1 MSLCKTYK
9 SKIAL
14 EIAIGCVPDE
24 TSLFAGWNPRKVC
37 LQTVSVCA
45 SVDTEAIL
53 VTTIDDPQRFDSE
66 PLNPPMGFTASWST
80 LLTELEELPEGATL
94 ITPLSHDRFTISD
107 IQDQRVI
114 VRFQDRDI
122 DPTQPLQ
129 REQFETLYER
139 ITDAHGGFELD
150 RLPPDADAYPA
161 VWSLHPRFEID
172 GEQGIIVERDGPTSS
187 QVIETTTTPQSD
199 LSEAER
205 TEPDLAVYADALLLI
220 DALERHDVEYLEG
233 METAA
238 LVNIYTL
245 LSDVQRNANELR
257 QEVRSVLLDRLH
269 HDQPVAGQYGS
280 VQRTSRRNRT
290 LKDDDEVLAVLEEA
304 GIDRERVTSVDSS
317 KVDEALDVI
326 EVSESEV
333 YDIEESE
340 YVRKAEVHDEQKETR
355 LQGLKDQLAAA
366 EGEEAEEL
374 QEEIEELEARIAE
387 LTEFKAGTS
396 FHTQS
401 NADP

>member
-1 MSLCKTYK
+1 
-9 SKIAL
+9 
-14 EIAIGCVPDE
+14 
-24 TSLFAGWNPRKVC
+24 
-37 LQTVSVCA
+37 
-45 SVDTEAIL
+45 
-53 VTTIDDPQRFDSE
+53 
-66 PLNPPMGFTASWST
+66 MGFTASWST
-80 LLTELEELPEGATL
+80 LLGELEELSDSATL
-94 ITPLSHDRFTISD
+94 ITPLSHDRFTITD
-107 IQDQRVI
+107 IQEQRVI
-114 VRFQDRDI
+114 ARFQDKDI

-139 ITDAHGGFELD
+139 ITDATGGFELD

-172 GEQGIIVERDGPTSS
+172 EEQGVIIEREGPTSS
-187 QVIETTTTPQSD
+187 QLVKTDPEED
-199 LSEAER
+199 MADADR
-205 TEPDLAVYADALLLI
+205 TEPDLAVYADSLLLI

-233 METAA
+233 LETDA

-280 VQRTSRRNRT
+280 VQRTSRRNRS
-290 LKDDDEVLAVLEEA
+290 LKDDDEVLGVLEEA

-317 KVDEALDVI
+317 KVEEALD
-326 EVSESEV
+326 EVEMAESEV

-340 YVRKAEVHDEQKETR
+340 NVRKAEVHDEQKETR

-366 EGEEAEEL
+366 EGEEAEAL
-374 QEEIEELEARIAE
+374 QQEIEELEARIEE
-387 LTEFKAGTS
+387 LTEFNSGRS

-401 NADP
+401 NGDP

>member
-1 MSLCKTYK
+1 
-9 SKIAL
+9 
-14 EIAIGCVPDE
+14 
-24 TSLFAGWNPRKVC
+24 
-37 LQTVSVCA
+37 
-45 SVDTEAIL
+45 

-172 GEQGIIVERDGPTSS
+172 EEQGIIVERDGPTSS

-290 LKDDDEVLAVLEEA
+290 LKDDDKVLAVLEEA

>member
-1 MSLCKTYK
+1 
-9 SKIAL
+9 
-14 EIAIGCVPDE
+14 
-24 TSLFAGWNPRKVC
+24 
-37 LQTVSVCA
+37 
-45 SVDTEAIL
+45 
-53 VTTIDDPQRFDSE
+53 
-66 PLNPPMGFTASWST
+66 MGFTASWHT
-80 LLTELEELPEGATL
+80 LITELEELPEEATL
-94 ITPLSHDRFTISD
+94 VTPLSHDQFTISD
-107 IQDQRVI
+107 AQDQRVVI
-114 VRFQDRDI
+114 QFQDRDI
-122 DPTQPLQ
+122 DPKQPLQ

-172 GEQGIIVERDGPTSS
+172 EEQGVIVERDGPTSS
-187 QVIETTTTPQSD
+187 QVIETSSGSQED
-199 LSEAER
+199 LAEAER

-220 DALERHDVEYLEG
+220 DALERHEVEYLEG
-233 METAA
+233 LETEG
-238 LVNIYTL
+238 LVNLYTL

-257 QEVRSVLLDRLH
+257 QEVRSVLLNRLH

-290 LKDDDEVLAVLEEA
+290 LKDEKQVLAVLEDA

-317 KVDEALDVI
+317 KVDEALEVI

-333 YDIEESE
+333 YDIEQSE

-366 EGEEAEEL
+366 EGEEADELREEV
-374 QEEIEELEARIAE
+374 EELEARIEE
-387 LTEFKAGTS
+387 LTEFKSGTA
-396 FHTQS
+396 FHTRS
-401 NADP
+401 EADP

>member
-1 MSLCKTYK
+1 
-9 SKIAL
+9 
-14 EIAIGCVPDE
+14 
-24 TSLFAGWNPRKVC
+24 
-37 LQTVSVCA
+37 
-45 SVDTEAIL
+45 
-53 VTTIDDPQRFDSE
+53 
-66 PLNPPMGFTASWST
+66 MGFTASWHT
-80 LLTELEELPEGATL
+80 LITELEELSEEATL
-94 ITPLSHDRFTISD
+94 VTPLSHDQFTISD
-107 IQDQRVI
+107 VQDQRVVI
-114 VRFQDRDI
+114 QFQDRDI
-122 DPTQPLQ
+122 DPNQPLQ

-172 GEQGIIVERDGPTSS
+172 EEQGVIIERDGPTSS
-187 QVIETTTTPQSD
+187 QVIEPSSGSQED
-199 LSEAER
+199 IAEAER

-233 METAA
+233 LETEG
-238 LVNIYTL
+238 LVNLYTL

-257 QEVRSVLLDRLH
+257 QEVRSVLLTRLH

-290 LKDDDEVLAVLEEA
+290 LKDEDQVLEVLEDA

-317 KVDEALDVI
+317 KVDEALEVI

-333 YDIEESE
+333 YDIEQSE

-366 EGEEAEEL
+366 EGEEADELREEV
-374 QEEIEELEARIAE
+374 EELEARIEE
-387 LTEFKAGTS
+387 LTEFKSGTA
-396 FHTQS
+396 FHTRS
-401 NADP
+401 EADP

>member
-1 MSLCKTYK
+1 
-9 SKIAL
+9 
-14 EIAIGCVPDE
+14 
-24 TSLFAGWNPRKVC
+24 
-37 LQTVSVCA
+37 
-45 SVDTEAIL
+45 
-53 VTTIDDPQRFDSE
+53 
-66 PLNPPMGFTASWST
+66 MGFTASWST
-80 LLTELEELPEGATL
+80 LLGELEELSDSATL
-94 ITPLSHDRFTISD
+94 ITPLSHDRFTITD
-107 IQDQRVI
+107 IQEQRVI
-114 VRFQDRDI
+114 ARFQDKDI
-122 DPTQPLQ
+122 DSTQPLQ

-139 ITDAHGGFELD
+139 ITDATGGFELD

-172 GEQGIIVERDGPTSS
+172 EEQGVIIERDGPTSS
-187 QVIETTTTPQSD
+187 QLVKTDPEED
-199 LSEAER
+199 VADADR
-205 TEPDLAVYADALLLI
+205 TEPDLAVYADALLLV

-233 METAA
+233 METPV

-280 VQRTSRRNRT
+280 VQRTSRRNRS
-290 LKDDDEVLAVLEEA
+290 LKDEEEVIETMEAA

-317 KVDEALDVI
+317 KVDEALDVV
-326 EVSESEV
+326 EVAESEV

-340 YVRKAEVHDEQKETR
+340 YIRKAEVNDEKKETR

-366 EGEEAEEL
+366 EGEEAEAL
-374 QEEIEELEARIAE
+374 QQEIKELEARIEE
-387 LTEFKAGTS
+387 LTEFNSGRS

>member
-1 MSLCKTYK
+1 
-9 SKIAL
+9 
-14 EIAIGCVPDE
+14 
-24 TSLFAGWNPRKVC
+24 
-37 LQTVSVCA
+37 
-45 SVDTEAIL
+45 
-53 VTTIDDPQRFDSE
+53 
-66 PLNPPMGFTASWST
+66 MGFTASWHT
-80 LLTELEELPEGATL
+80 LITELEELPEEATL
-94 ITPLSHDRFTISD
+94 VTPLSHDQFTISD
-107 IQDQRVI
+107 VQDQRVVI
-114 VRFQDRDI
+114 QFQDRDI

-172 GEQGIIVERDGPTSS
+172 EEQGVIVERDGPTSS
-187 QVIETTTTPQSD
+187 QVIETTSGSHEA

-220 DALERHDVEYLEG
+220 DALERHEVEYLEG
-233 METAA
+233 LETEG
-238 LVNIYTL
+238 LVNLYTL

-257 QEVRSVLLDRLH
+257 QEVRSVLLNRLH

-290 LKDDDEVLAVLEEA
+290 LKDEEQVLEVLEDA

-317 KVDEALDVI
+317 KVDEALEVI

-333 YDIEESE
+333 YDIEQSE
-340 YVRKAEVHDEQKETR
+340 YVRKAEVHDEQKKTR

-366 EGEEAEEL
+366 EGEEADELREEVK
-374 QEEIEELEARIAE
+374 QLEARIEE
-387 LTEFKAGTS
+387 LTEFKSGTA
-396 FHTQS
+396 FQTQS
-401 NADP
+401 GADP